1 MEFKFYMLFKE
12 INNAALTAGFTNA
25 EISAQEAELRT
36 FTVLILQKQTEQLLS
51 LFSEYLRAELQSCAH
66 ACEVISQGEAAS
78 ILRNRAQHVEPDAEQ
93 ILANHLG
100 KKLKSDG
107 GFNSCLI

>member
-12 INNAALTAGFTNA
+12 INNAALTAGFANA

-51 LFSEYLRAELQSCAH
+51 LFSEYLRAELQSCAD
-66 ACEVISQGEAAS
+66 ACEGISQDEAAS
-78 ILRNRAQHVEPDAEQ
+78 MLRKRAQHVEADADQ
-93 ILANHLG
+93 ILANHLANR
-100 KKLKSDG
+100 LKSD
-107 GFNSCLI
+107 SVHV